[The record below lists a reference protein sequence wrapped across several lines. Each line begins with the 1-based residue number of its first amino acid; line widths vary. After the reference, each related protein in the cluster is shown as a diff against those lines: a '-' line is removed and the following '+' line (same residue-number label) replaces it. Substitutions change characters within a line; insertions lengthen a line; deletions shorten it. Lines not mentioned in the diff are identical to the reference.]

1 MLTRRVWIWVLAL
14 PRRARAALVAGSVML
29 VAGIGL
35 MYLDAQFPLA
45 LPDSH
50 HHYAQVVTDREG
62 HPLRAFPDRKGVW
75 RYQVSLEAVS
85 PHYLEALL
93 TYEDRRFWWH
103 FGVDPLAMVR
113 AVGQMAVHG
122 RPVSGGSTITMQV
135 ARLLH
140 PHRKTLSGKLY
151 QMLRA
156 LQLEWHL
163 SKREI
168 LTLYCN
174 IAPFGG
180 MIEGV
185 QAASFTYLNK
195 PAKHLTRAEAALL
208 AVLPQSPTR
217 FRPDLHPQ
225 AALHAR
231 DKVLDRLVAFDVW
244 NAQTV
249 MDAKLEGVAA
259 AHHRIEPHAG
269 LLARRLAQQTSQ
281 AVIRT
286 PIDRAWQL
294 SVERILQSA
303 LATAPERTSA
313 AALVVDNRTGEVK
326 AYVGAADFGNLERFG
341 HVDMVTATRS
351 PGSTL
356 KPFLYGL
363 ALESGLIHEQSLL
376 ADAPLS
382 WEGYRPQNFS
392 GGFVGP
398 VSAAE
403 ALQRSLNVPAV
414 TLLDQYGPEAFAARL
429 QNAGLTLAI
438 AGGKPNLSL
447 ILGGAGTQLEALVA
461 TYTAFANGGV
471 TRPLQY
477 HLTNDAPP
485 VTPPATGR
493 YVMSEGAA
501 WVVQEVLRGVP
512 RPGALRAV
520 SSLAK
525 GPRLAWKT
533 GTSFGGR
540 DAWAVG
546 LDAQVTI
553 GVWVG
558 RPDGSFSSN
567 NTGRAAAG
575 PLLHEIADSL
585 GVGVAQVSRPQ
596 SVARAAI
603 CWPLGGHAAL
613 QPERFCH
620 QRREAWLIDTL
631 APNTLVGPK
640 AEVTQNPLRFWSVA
654 GERVNGHC
662 TRQGAEPHLV
672 ALWPSA
678 LEPWLPRA
686 WRRRTQVPNLVEG
699 CQPRGVT
706 WSPLTIEGIT
716 SGAILTAPSNQATAP
731 HLPLQAAGGEGQY
744 HWYVNGQ
751 LLGRAT
757 DTPPVLALSDPGV
770 YQIVVVDEAGNL
782 DKREVRVR

>member
-1 MLTRRVWIWVLAL
+1 MVLPWYL
-14 PRRARAALVAGSVML
+14 RGVLIAGSVIL
-29 VAGIGL
+29 GAGVL
-35 MYLDAQFPLA
+35 LKWLDAQYPLA
-45 LPDSH
+45 LPEH
-50 HHYAQVVTDREG
+50 HQHYAQVVTDREG

-75 RYQVSLEAVS
+75 RYQVALESVS

-93 TYEDRRFWWH
+93 TFEDRRFWWH

-122 RPVSGGSTITMQV
+122 RPISGGSTITMQV

-195 PAKHLTRAEAALL
+195 PAKYLTRAEAALL

-217 FRPDLHPQ
+217 LRPDLHPK
-225 AALHAR
+225 AALLAR
-231 DKVLDRLVAFDVW
+231 NKVLDRLVAFDVW
-244 NAQTV
+244 DAQTV
-249 MDAKLEGVAA
+249 IEAKLEGVAA

-269 LLARRLAQQTSQ
+269 LLARRLAKQSHQ
-281 AVIRT
+281 AVIHT
-286 PIDRAWQL
+286 TIDRAWQL

-303 LATAPERTSA
+303 LTLSPPRTSA

-326 AYVGAADFGNLERFG
+326 AYVGTADFGNLERFG

-363 ALESGLIHEQSLL
+363 ALEAGLIHEQSLL
-376 ADAPLS
+376 ADVPLS

-414 TLLDQYGPEAFAARL
+414 TLLDQYGPDAFAARL

-477 HLTNDAPP
+477 HFTADVPP
-485 VTPPATGR
+485 LKRPLGR

-501 WVVQEVLRGVP
+501 WVVQDILRNVP

-540 DAWAVG
+540 DAWAIG
-546 LDAQVTI
+546 LDANVTI

-558 RPDGSFSSN
+558 RPDGSFSAD
-567 NTGRAAAG
+567 NTGRTAAG

-585 GVGVAQVSRPQ
+585 GVGAAQISRPQ

-603 CWPLGGHAAL
+603 CWPLGGHATL

-620 QRREAWLIDTL
+620 QRREAWLIDAV
-631 APNTLVGPK
+631 APNTLVDPE
-640 AEVTQNPLRFWSVA
+640 AAAMQNPLRFWSVA

-662 TRQGAEPHLV
+662 AREGAEPHLV

-678 LEPWLPRA
+678 LESWLPRA
-686 WRRRTQVPNLVEG
+686 WRRRTQVPNLAEG
-699 CQPRGVT
+699 CQPRAVT
-706 WSPLTIEGIT
+706 WSPLTIDGMPPGT
-716 SGAILTAPSNQATAP
+716 VVTAPSNQATALT
-731 HLPLQAAGGEGQY
+731 LPLQAAGGEGQY

-751 LLGRAT
+751 SLGGTPTAQSPLLT
-757 DTPPVLALSDPGV
+757 LADPGM

-782 DKREVRVR
+782 DKREVTVR